1 MTSRVITTI
10 TSTTTQRRLCGY
22 NLIAIWQ
29 VTMKGVPELQRVD
42 SCRPVDSHL
51 AAPIELL
58 LKPDRAHALSSPSE
72 AARCAGPASPNN
84 GDLTT
89 SKALRNTLG
98 ALPSKERGDLCA
110 LSDMARNLFQIVRKN
125 FVLYIN
131 SCNPTTEGHTSNTRQ
146 TASWRVPN
154 SPQKDLAPTLFGLI
168 TRGAGHTTGPETR
181 ESGAAVVSKVVP
193 RNNPTTCSHEANS
206 Q

>member
-84 GDLTT
+84 GDLTA
-89 SKALRNTLG
+89 SKTLRNVLA
-98 ALPSKERGDLCA
+98 ALPSRERGDLCA
-110 LSDMARNLFQIVRKN
+110 LSAMARNLFHFVRKN
-125 FVLYIN
+125 FIRYIN
-131 SCNPTTEGHTSNTRQ
+131 SSSPSTKVTQLIRDTLRPGESHTHLN
-146 TASWRVPN
+146 W
-154 SPQKDLAPTLFGLI
+154 I
-168 TRGAGHTTGPETR
+168 
-181 ESGAAVVSKVVP
+181 
-193 RNNPTTCSHEANS
+193 
-206 Q
+206 